1 MSTKLK
7 IETYESEDACPLYF
21 MQQGEESKAYLYL
34 DIRDGKLYV
43 DSEAAFVNSYTPDEQ
58 NGYLLSFTIPN
69 NLTVAGIN
77 SLLGST
83 TVQSYLQTVVDNS
96 VEFYNGSNYA
106 RKLNE
111 EGQNE
116 YEDLER
122 YLELT
127 IANGRYDSLTVYSAY
142 DFFEHQKYA
151 ELVKEGE
158 SHAAAGT
165 RLQLAA
171 LKDKVY
177 ISDIE
182 TEIMLNRMKDELL
195 EEAEANKFMSRFAA
209 DTQDDG

>member
-34 DIRDGKLYV
+34 DTRDGKLYV

-58 NGYLLSFTIPN
+58 NGYLLSFRIPN
-69 NLTVAGIN
+69 NLTVVGLN
-77 SLLGST
+77 DLLDSP
-83 TVQSYLQTVVDNS
+83 TVRSYSQDIVNNS

-106 RKLNE
+106 AKLNE
-111 EGQNE
+111 VGRDE

-122 YLELT
+122 YLELA
-127 IANGRYDSLTVYSAY
+127 IAHGEFDSLQVCSAY

-151 ELVKEGE
+151 ELVREGE
-158 SHAAAGT
+158 SHAVAAT

-182 TEIMLNRMKDELL
+182 TEIMLDRMKDELL
-195 EEAEANKFMSRFAA
+195 EEAEAQKFMSRLAA
-209 DTQDDG
+209 DTQEVK